1 MTNEHIST
9 LSYDKGKHPYTNN
22 DKGKHPYTKQ

>member
-1 MTNEHIST
+1 MTKENIPT
-9 LSYDKGKHPYTNN
+9 LSNDKGKHPYTNN